1 MLSSLYTYSVQYYDF
16 SSPLLQLVETNVGVA
31 SISGHGHQ
39 PLVDLEE
46 GLVDNLLNFAGTP
59 KVTVGGSCS

>member
-1 MLSSLYTYSVQYYDF
+1 MCSLQRHYYHLSSR
-16 SSPLLQLVETNVGVA
+16 LLQLVETNVGVA

-39 PLVDLEE
+39 PLADLEE

-59 KVTVGGSCS
+59 KVGLQIPEPI